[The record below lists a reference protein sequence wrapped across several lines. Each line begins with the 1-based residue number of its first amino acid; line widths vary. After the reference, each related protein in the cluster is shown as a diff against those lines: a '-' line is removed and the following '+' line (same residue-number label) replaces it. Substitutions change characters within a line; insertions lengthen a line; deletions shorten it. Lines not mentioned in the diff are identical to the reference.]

1 MNEADVAF
9 DEAGSVVLAALAAI
23 VVRFDTAEH
32 AAITDEPDAVHQ
44 ARILVRRTRSL
55 LAVFEPLFDEAQV
68 RRLRS
73 ALEELGDELGDVRDL
88 EVRVEHAE
96 RHLNEST
103 PAGVRERLVEA
114 ELRRHR
120 AAHDDLIVYL
130 REAGQER
137 RQLVADFIAKPPF
150 TERAT
155 ERAPAELAGL
165 LERQYRRVRK
175 AGKATTGDLNSLHR
189 LRRAARRLRY
199 ACEALCDE
207 PARVFGDEVRELA
220 AAAQGVQDVLGDHRD
235 ELLFALQVRR
245 TEAIARAAGES
256 GEHYAVVAEDAFS
269 AAAAR
274 LEELPAALHALR
286 KRARV
291 LPSLG

>member
-1 MNEADVAF
+1 MSEADVAF

-32 AAITDEPDAVHQ
+32 AAIADEADAVHQ
-44 ARILVRRTRSL
+44 ARILVRRLRSV
-55 LAVFEPLFDEAQV
+55 LAVFEPLFDAGQV

-73 ALEELGDELGDVRDL
+73 ALEELGDELGDVRDI

-96 RHLNEST
+96 RHLGEST
-103 PAGVRERLVEA
+103 PVEVRERLVEA
-114 ELRRHR
+114 EQRRYR

-130 REAGQER
+130 RHAGDER
-137 RQLVADFIAKPPF
+137 RRRVADFIEAPLF

-155 ERAPAELAGL
+155 ERAPGELAHL
-165 LERQYRRVRK
+165 LKRQCRRLAK
-175 AGKATTGDLNSLHR
+175 AGEHATGDLGSLHR

-199 ACEALCDE
+199 ACDAVCDE
-207 PARVFGDEVRELA
+207 PAVVFGDEVRQLS

-245 TEAIARAAGES
+245 AQASARES
-256 GEHYAVVAEDAFS
+256 GEAAEAYAVVAEDAFV

-274 LEELPAALHALR
+274 LEELPAALRVL
-286 KRARV
+286 RARMRAV
-291 LPSLG
+291 RSLD